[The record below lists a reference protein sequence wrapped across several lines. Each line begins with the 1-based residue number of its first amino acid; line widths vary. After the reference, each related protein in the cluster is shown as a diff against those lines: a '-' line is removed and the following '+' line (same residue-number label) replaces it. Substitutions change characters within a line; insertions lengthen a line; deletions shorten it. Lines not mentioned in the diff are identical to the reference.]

1 MDPIKEFSEPGF
13 IHQLARREKISS
25 YTWEPLPPQ
34 VMEYLF
40 ALPFSKEQL
49 ALRVKLGA
57 YFSNRRF
64 GKPADPEG
72 FVTDY
77 LGDTHRWPGLEN
89 TLATVADI
97 DVAWKRYF
105 PDGPD
110 WREVSD
116 ESDLPGFLKEISSNA
131 ARDQHFARV
140 IIDLVNK
147 SERVFAVA
155 GSSHAVKL
163 EPALRGF
170 FELND
175 R

>member
-1 MDPIKEFSEPGF
+1 M
-13 IHQLARREKISS
+13 
-25 YTWEPLPPQ
+25 
-34 VMEYLF
+34 
-40 ALPFSKEQL
+40 
-49 ALRVKLGA
+49 
-57 YFSNRRF
+57 
-64 GKPADPEG
+64 
-72 FVTDY
+72 TDY
-77 LGDTHRWPGLEN
+77 LGNTQRWAGLNN

-97 DVAWKRYF
+97 DASWKRYF

-116 ESDLPGFLKEISSNA
+116 ESDLPEFLKDISSNA

-170 FELND
+170 FELNE